1 MLVQYFINY
10 NLPGV
15 EHCFGGPGPSWVNCR
30 DELDKWM
37 ETGTAPDQVTAYWL
51 DEKCSR
57 QGRDYSV
64 RIPMWQSMMETNHGK
79 QNEEGH
85 NVRLLKLYF

>member
-37 ETGTAPDQVTAYWL
+37 ETGTAPDQVVSYWL
-51 DEKCSR
+51 DEKMQPAGS
-57 QGRDYSV
+57 
-64 RIPMWQSMMETNHGK
+64 
-79 QNEEGH
+79 
-85 NVRLLKLYF
+85 RLLCAYPHVAEYDGNESWKAK